1 MNQLPIIDIA
11 PLYRSDESGHL
22 EVARQIDSACRE
34 WGFFYIKGHPISVER
49 LAALTDYA
57 RRFFAQ
63 SSDEKLR
70 IDITKSSHHRGYGAI
85 ATEQLDPSRPSD
97 LKETF
102 DMGFHM
108 PSDHPDVLAGKPLRG
123 PNRHPDMDG
132 WQALVEGHYRDM
144 QDLACTLLRA
154 IALAL
159 GIERDFFDR
168 RFVEPISVFRMIH
181 YPPRNTASSEDQQ
194 GAGAHTDYGCVTLLH
209 QDQAGGLQVQ
219 NVRGEWI
226 DAPPIED
233 TYVVNIGDMMAR
245 WSNDRYKSTPH
256 RVVSPLG
263 VDRYSMP
270 FFAEPHPD
278 TEISCLPGC
287 HDAQNPPR
295 YASTTCSAY
304 MLSRFAETYAYR
316 RTEQPLAV

>member
-11 PLYRSDESGHL
+11 PLYRADPGGHL
-22 EVARQIDSACRE
+22 DVARQIDHACRE
-34 WGFFYIKGHPISVER
+34 WGFFYITGHPISAER
-49 LAALTDYA
+49 LATLTDYA

-63 SSDEKLR
+63 SADEKLR
-70 IDITKSSHHRGYGAI
+70 IDITRSRHHRGYGAI

-108 PSDHPDVLAGKPLRG
+108 PADHPDVLAGKPLRG

-132 WQALVEGHYRDM
+132 WQALMESHYRDM

-159 GIERDFFDR
+159 GIERDFFDK

-181 YPPRNTASSEDQQ
+181 YPPRNTASSDDQQ

-226 DAPPIED
+226 DAPPIEG

-316 RTEQPLAV
+316 RTEQPLAL